1 MESNLSEIVKVLE
14 KEKCSFH
21 KYRAMVFVENGEFRI
36 IGCCKSFENFLEM
49 KGKQMRASYP
59 STDIKNFYY

>member
-1 MESNLSEIVKVLE
+1 METNLSEIVKVLE

-36 IGCCKSFENFLEM
+36 IGCCKSFENFLEIKGQKM
-49 KGKQMRASYP
+49 K
-59 STDIKNFYY
+59 TDQPTLIDKT